1 MVMMMRKRHHPP
13 HTRHR
18 VGIRVCCPR
27 VGVVARSPLLRSRR
41 RGLHHLQASA
51 RGDATRVKLVGGKGG
66 VGKTTLATS
75 LAVSLA
81 VETQEP
87 TLVVSTDPA
96 HSLSDALG
104 QDVSGGVPVRV
115 ETASAM
121 PLWALEIDPAQAK
134 REISDRVAAEAE
146 SAGRGDDAG
155 GGFGSSVRGML
166 KAVGIDVDPD
176 AIRGLNLG
184 ELLSS
189 PPPGFDEVIA
199 VAKIMDFVASPPPP
213 PGTSPSAAADLI
225 DVAVSDGSIPQP
237 FASIVVDTAPTGHTL
252 RLLAAPEFLD
262 KTLDKL
268 IAVRRM
274 LDGASQLV
282 KTLLTFGGAG
292 GQGAGGDGSSLTERI
307 EDVQRRLRAFGALLR
322 DAKRCEFI
330 AVTVPTQMAVS
341 ETIAL
346 AQALS
351 KERVPLSRCVCNQVL
366 PGGTDGMADGGV
378 ALARLRRKDQDRAL
392 AMLEADPALSRLD
405 ALQSPLLDLEVRG
418 VPALQY
424 FGRGLWHGSGI
435 VREAAGDASQ
445 RFVIVGGKGGVGK
458 TTSAASLALSFA
470 EEGHTVLVV
479 STDPAHSLGDSLAQ
493 SLPTGGAPVM
503 LEGTD
508 LPVWAMEIDPQEA
521 MAKLRKLV
529 RRAEEGDFSDEK
541 TSAANGGNGGGMGD
555 GGGAFDLGAILGRL
569 QDLKLD
575 ELLENPPPGTDEA
588 IAVAKVVQFSES
600 PEYARFTRVVID
612 TAPTGHTLR
621 LLTLPSFV
629 SLSIEKIL
637 KFRSVIGQAIGK
649 SKGDQAI
656 EALEELQRQMERTEA
671 ILRDKEA
678 TEFVVVS
685 IPTYLSVA
693 ESSRLVQALG
703 DEEVRVRHIVVNQV
717 LDFGSSNGAGAGAGE
732 GEGENEER
740 IARFMRAKARDQQ
753 QALDRLK
760 NDPATSNLEIIE
772 SPIVNMEV
780 RGVPA
785 LEYFASVVWSEKERE
800 MQQAATKA

>member
-1 MVMMMRKRHHPP
+1 
-13 HTRHR
+13 
-18 VGIRVCCPR
+18 
-27 VGVVARSPLLRSRR
+27 
-41 RGLHHLQASA
+41 
-51 RGDATRVKLVGGKGG
+51 
-66 VGKTTLATS
+66 
-75 LAVSLA
+75 
-81 VETQEP
+81 
-87 TLVVSTDPA
+87 
-96 HSLSDALG
+96 
-104 QDVSGGVPVRV
+104 
-115 ETASAM
+115 
-121 PLWALEIDPAQAK
+121 
-134 REISDRVAAEAE
+134 
-146 SAGRGDDAG
+146 
-155 GGFGSSVRGML
+155 
-166 KAVGIDVDPD
+166 
-176 AIRGLNLG
+176 
-184 ELLSS
+184 
-189 PPPGFDEVIA
+189 
-199 VAKIMDFVASPPPP
+199 
-213 PGTSPSAAADLI
+213 
-225 DVAVSDGSIPQP
+225 
-237 FASIVVDTAPTGHTL
+237 
-252 RLLAAPEFLD
+252 
-262 KTLDKL
+262 
-268 IAVRRM
+268 
-274 LDGASQLV
+274 
-282 KTLLTFGGAG
+282 
-292 GQGAGGDGSSLTERI
+292 
-307 EDVQRRLRAFGALLR
+307 
-322 DAKRCEFI
+322 
-330 AVTVPTQMAVS
+330 
-341 ETIAL
+341 
-346 AQALS
+346 
-351 KERVPLSRCVCNQVL
+351 
-366 PGGTDGMADGGV
+366 
-378 ALARLRRKDQDRAL
+378 
-392 AMLEADPALSRLD
+392 
-405 ALQSPLLDLEVRG
+405 
-418 VPALQY
+418 
-424 FGRGLWHGSGI
+424 
-435 VREAAGDASQ
+435 
-445 RFVIVGGKGGVGK
+445 
-458 TTSAASLALSFA
+458 
-470 EEGHTVLVV
+470 
-479 STDPAHSLGDSLAQ
+479 
-493 SLPTGGAPVM
+493 
-503 LEGTD
+503 
-508 LPVWAMEIDPQEA
+508 
-521 MAKLRKLV
+521 
-529 RRAEEGDFSDEK
+529 
-541 TSAANGGNGGGMGD
+541 MGD